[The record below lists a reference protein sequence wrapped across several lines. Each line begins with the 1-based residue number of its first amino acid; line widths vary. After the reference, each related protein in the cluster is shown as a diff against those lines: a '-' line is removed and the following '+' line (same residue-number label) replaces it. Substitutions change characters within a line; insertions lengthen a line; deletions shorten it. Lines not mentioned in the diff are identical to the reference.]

1 MSVSARK
8 SSPSRRLAVERLEGR
23 ELMSADVSAYVLNGA
38 LFVGESAG
46 APGGQNGVQV
56 AQVAPG
62 TMRVTGLQ
70 TDDGGMS
77 LVNGHASQDFAGVTS
92 LFVNLGGG
100 NDRVY
105 VGSSSSTTAFSGD
118 VFVNTDGS
126 HVFNVYGAD
135 YDHVIVQH
143 VTTTGTVDIR
153 TGPGNDYVAV
163 GDSAIGNDDLDNLN
177 VHAGGGSDTVILGNV
192 DVAGNLAV
200 FTSDATGTA
209 TNDDQV
215 SLQTVTAH
223 NGLLVQTGIGKDT
236 LTATD
241 VTSTSDILFNLGAG
255 NDTAS
260 LNSVRAGGDFNVTMG
275 AGNDTL
281 AVTYLRA
288 NRLTLDGGAGRDALT
303 TGQGGTVGLL
313 SEPHWEL
320 INGQPPHH
328 FHPF

>member
-1 MSVSARK
+1 MSARK
-8 SSPSRRLAVERLEGR
+8 PSPSRRLSVERLEGR
-23 ELMSADVSAYVLNGA
+23 ALMAADVSAYILNGA
-38 LFVGESAG
+38 LFVAESAG

-62 TMRVTGLQ
+62 VMRVTGLQ
-70 TDDGGMS
+70 TDDGGTS
-77 LVNGHASQDFAGVTS
+77 RVNGHASQDFAGVTS

-105 VGSSSSTTAFSGD
+105 VGSSSSTTALGD

-143 VTTTGTVDIR
+143 LATTGTVDIR

-163 GDSAIGNDDLDNLN
+163 GDSTIGNGDLDNLN
-177 VHAGGGSDTVILGNV
+177 VHTGGGSDTVLLGNV

-200 FTSDATGTA
+200 FTSDGTGTA
-209 TNDDQV
+209 ANADQV
-215 SLQTVTAH
+215 YLQTVTAH
-223 NGLLVQTGIGKDT
+223 NGLFVQTGKGKDA

-241 VTSTSDILFNLGAG
+241 VTSVGDILFDLGAG
-255 NDTAS
+255 NDTAG
-260 LNSVRAGGDFNVTMG
+260 LNSVRATGDFNVRMG

-288 NRLTLDGGAGRDALT
+288 NRLTLDGGTGRDALT
-303 TGQGGTVGLL
+303 TGQDGTVGLL
-313 SEPHWEL
+313 SEPNWEL
-320 INGQPPHH
+320 INGQAPHH